1 MQLNDHLIK
10 LPIVPR
16 PTDERGWHN
25 VAASRGPND
34 AWRGLVM
41 SRVREAIPG
50 WQPQFNWKV
59 FPGSFDKWDSPYEV
73 QILFEA
79 HTDKER
85 LQFLWEI
92 TTK

>member
-1 MQLNDHLIK
+1 
-10 LPIVPR
+10 
-16 PTDERGWHN
+16 
-25 VAASRGPND
+25 
-34 AWRGLVM
+34 M

-59 FPGSFDKWDSPYEV
+59 FPGSFNKWDSPYEV